1 MTDARGQAAEYT
13 PDPHRWQVL
22 SVLVVVLFMSL
33 MSVSSINVALPTIQ
47 HSLEATQS
55 ELQWVLSGYALTFGI
70 GLVAAGRAGDIY
82 GRGPLFIAGTAI
94 FTACS
99 IWAALASDPLHLN
112 IARAVMGIGSGL
124 ISPQAVGMI
133 QQYFRGAERG
143 RAFGIFGSVV
153 GVSVS
158 IGPLLGGLLI
168 QAGGQDAG
176 WRWTFFVNVP
186 IGIVAIVAALIWIP
200 KPLLNRDR
208 AAQPGDLEHSRDLD
222 PIGSV
227 LLGLAVLAVMFPF
240 LETGSTP
247 LVWIALPVGAGIL
260 LLWIWWENRYKDRG
274 RAPMVDL
281 HIFRV
286 TSFANGTLLVSLYFL
301 GVTSVWV
308 IVTLYMQEGL
318 GHTALEAGF
327 ISLPSSIL
335 SALAALWAG
344 RSVAKLGRKVVI
356 GGLFSAILGLVLSI
370 LVVWL
375 HAQGLASE
383 WWLLASLSFVGIA
396 QGAVISPN
404 QALTLA
410 EVPLQYA
417 GSSGGIMQTGQRVGT
432 SMGIAIITAIVY
444 AVLAV
449 SSWAGAFMTG
459 FLVITVV
466 VVVALGVA
474 FRDLRQR
481 HGNAWL

>member
-1 MTDARGQAAEYT
+1 
-13 PDPHRWQVL
+13 
-22 SVLVVVLFMSL
+22 MSL

-47 HSLEATQS
+47 LSLGATQS

-82 GRGPLFIAGTAI
+82 GRGPLFIVGTAI
-94 FTACS
+94 FTICS
-99 IWAALASDPLHLN
+99 IWSGVAADPLQLN

-168 QAGGQDAG
+168 QAGGADLG
-176 WRWTFFVNVP
+176 WRWVFFINAP
-186 IGIVAIVAALIWIP
+186 IGILAIVAAAIWIP
-200 KPLLNRDR
+200 KPLLNRNR
-208 AAQPGDLEHSRDLD
+208 ERVAGEFVHSRDLD

-240 LETGSTP
+240 LESGSTP
-247 LVWIALPVGAGIL
+247 LVWAVLPVGGGIL
-260 LLWIWWENRYKDRG
+260 LVWIWWENHYKDRG
-274 RAPMVDL
+274 REPMVDL

-308 IVTLYMQEGL
+308 IVALYMQEGL
-318 GHTALEAGF
+318 GHTALESGL
-327 ISLPSSIL
+327 IGLPSSIL
-335 SALAALWAG
+335 STFAALWGG
-344 RSVAKLGRKVVI
+344 RNVARLGRKIVI

-375 HAQGLASE
+375 HAQGIASE

-417 GSSGGIMQTGQRVGT
+417 GSSGGVMQTGQRVGT
-432 SMGIAIITAIVY
+432 SIGITVITAISFG
-444 AVLAV
+444 VLAV
-449 SSWAGAFMTG
+449 STWAAALMVG
-459 FLVITVV
+459 FLVIAVV
-466 VVVALGVA
+466 VLISLGVA

>member
-1 MTDARGQAAEYT
+1 MTDARGSDQYT
-13 PDPHRWQVL
+13 PDPRRWRVL
-22 SVLVVVLFMSL
+22 GVLVVVLFMSL
-33 MSVSSINVALPTIQ
+33 MSVSSINVALPTIE
-47 HSLEATQS
+47 HSIGATQS

-70 GLVAAGRAGDIY
+70 GLVIAGRAGDIY
-82 GRGPLFIAGTAI
+82 GRGPLFMIGVAILTA
-94 FTACS
+94 TS
-99 IWAALASDPLHLN
+99 IWAGLAPDPLSLN
-112 IARAVMGIGSGL
+112 LSRALMGIGSGL
-124 ISPQAVGMI
+124 VSPQAVGMI

-168 QAGGQDAG
+168 QAGGPDAG
-176 WRWTFFVNVP
+176 WRWIFFVNVP
-186 IGIVAIVAALIWIP
+186 IGVIALILAAIWIP
-200 KPLLNRDR
+200 KPLLNRNLPADPLR
-208 AAQPGDLEHSRDLD
+208 PATGHDLD

-227 LLGLAVLAVMFPF
+227 LLGLAVLAVMLPF
-240 LETGSTP
+240 LETRSTP
-247 LVWIALPVGAGIL
+247 LVWIALPVGIGIL
-260 LLWIWWENRYKDRG
+260 LLWVWWENRYKDRG
-274 RAPMVDL
+274 REPMVDL

-301 GVTSVWV
+301 GVTSVWILV
-308 IVTLYMQEGL
+308 ALYMQEGL
-318 GHTALEAGF
+318 GHTALESGLVG
-327 ISLPSSIL
+327 LPSSIL
-335 SALAALWAG
+335 SAFAALWAG

-356 GGLFSAILGLVLSI
+356 GGLYSAIVGLVLSI

-375 HAQGLASE
+375 HARGLASE
-383 WWLLASLSFVGIA
+383 WWLLGSLVFVGIA

-417 GSSGGIMQTGQRVGT
+417 GSSGGVMQTGQRVGT
-432 SMGIAIITAIVY
+432 SVGIAVITALAF

-449 SSWAGAFMTG
+449 SNWSVAFMLG
-459 FLVITVV
+459 FTAIVVI
-466 VVVALGVA
+466 VVVALAVA
-474 FRDLRQR
+474 YRDLRQR

>member
-1 MTDARGQAAEYT
+1 MTQAQGPDEYT
-13 PDPHRWQVL
+13 PDPRRWEVL
-22 SVLVVVLFMSL
+22 GVLVVVLFMSL
-33 MSVSSINVALPTIQ
+33 MSVSSVNVTLPTIQ
-47 HSLEATQS
+47 HSLAATQS

-94 FTACS
+94 FTASS
-99 IWAALASDPLHLN
+99 IWAGLAPDPLHLN

-124 ISPQAVGMI
+124 NCMQAVGMI

-168 QAGGQDAG
+168 QAGGENAG

-186 IGIVAIVAALIWIP
+186 IGILAIVLAAVWIP
-200 KPLLNRDR
+200 KPLLNRHR
-208 AAQPGDLEHSRDLD
+208 ESLSGQAPPSRDLD
-222 PIGSV
+222 PVGSV

-240 LETGSTP
+240 LETGATP
-247 LVWIALPVGAGIL
+247 LVWIALPAGVGIL
-260 LLWIWWENRYKDRG
+260 LVWIWWENHYKDRG

-301 GVTSVWV
+301 GMTSVWV
-308 IVTLYMQEGL
+308 LVALYMQEGL
-318 GHTALEAGF
+318 GHTALESGF
-327 ISLPSSIL
+327 VGLPSSIL

-356 GGLFSAILGLVLSI
+356 GGLFCAILGLVLSI
-370 LVVWL
+370 VVVWL

-383 WWLLASLSFVGIA
+383 WWLLGSLAFIGIA

-432 SMGIAIITAIVY
+432 SVGIAVITAISFG
-444 AVLAV
+444 VLAV
-449 SSWAGAFMTG
+449 STWAGALMVG
-459 FLVITVV
+459 FLVIAVV
-466 VVVALGVA
+466 VIVALGVA

>member
-1 MTDARGQAAEYT
+1 MTQAQGPDEYT
-13 PDPHRWQVL
+13 PDPRRWEVL
-22 SVLVVVLFMSL
+22 GVLVVVLFMSL
-33 MSVSSINVALPTIQ
+33 MSVSSVNVTLPTIQ
-47 HSLEATQS
+47 HSLAATQS

-94 FTACS
+94 FTASS
-99 IWAALASDPLHLN
+99 IWAGLAPDPLHLN

-168 QAGGQDAG
+168 QAGGENAG

-186 IGIVAIVAALIWIP
+186 IGILAIVLAAVWIP
-200 KPLLNRDR
+200 KPLLNRHR
-208 AAQPGDLEHSRDLD
+208 ESLSGQAPPSRDLD
-222 PIGSV
+222 PVGSV

-240 LETGSTP
+240 LETGATP
-247 LVWIALPVGAGIL
+247 LVWIALPAGVGIL
-260 LLWIWWENRYKDRG
+260 LVWIWWENHYKDRG

-301 GVTSVWV
+301 GMTSVWV
-308 IVTLYMQEGL
+308 LVALYMQEGL
-318 GHTALEAGF
+318 GHTALESGF
-327 ISLPSSIL
+327 VGLPSSIL

-356 GGLFSAILGLVLSI
+356 GGLFCAILGLALSI
-370 LVVWL
+370 VVVWL

-383 WWLLASLSFVGIA
+383 WWLLGSLAFIGIA

-432 SMGIAIITAIVY
+432 SVGIAVITAISFG
-444 AVLAV
+444 VLAV
-449 SSWAGAFMTG
+449 STRAGSWAS
-459 FLVITVV
+459 
-466 VVVALGVA
+466 
-474 FRDLRQR
+474 RSS
-481 HGNAWL
+481 